1 MDEGLG
7 LVETNIAALI
17 HLKKLGRGLNL
28 ALVVADGGA
37 LNVLGVAVLRI
48 IVDYVYLVFHDYFC
62 PVHIQT
68 LVCLIV
74 APWIYQINL

>member
-1 MDEGLG
+1 
-7 LVETNIAALI
+7 
-17 HLKKLGRGLNL
+17 
-28 ALVVADGGA
+28 
-37 LNVLGVAVLRI
+37 LNVLGVTVLRI
-48 IVDYVYLVFHDYFC
+48 IVDYVYLVFYDYFC